1 MTRKELKNI
10 KDAWAVSEGYENFI
24 QLSTHNGGRLRND
37 NTDSLL
43 IFSLENSHKFVK
55 QLRLTLAKILG
66 CFYICY
72 IQMRQTN
79 QGYKMES
86 VLTQETLAAVT
97 GTITMA
103 MGFGVAG
110 IVVIYKVLF

>member
-55 QLRLTLAKILG
+55 
-66 CFYICY
+66 
-72 IQMRQTN
+72 
-79 QGYKMES
+79 
-86 VLTQETLAAVT
+86 
-97 GTITMA
+97 
-103 MGFGVAG
+103 
-110 IVVIYKVLF
+110 